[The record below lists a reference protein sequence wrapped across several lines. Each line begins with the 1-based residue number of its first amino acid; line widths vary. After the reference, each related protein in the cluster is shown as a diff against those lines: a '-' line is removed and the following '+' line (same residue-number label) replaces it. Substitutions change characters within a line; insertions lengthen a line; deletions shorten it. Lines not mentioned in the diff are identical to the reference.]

1 MVKRKRVQVFEV
13 EPVDSSPRGIE
24 ELKFILEAVFA
35 DLNACKNEEELKEY
49 LKAELARPK
58 EEVERET
65 KAIIQ
70 DAKRRFRSKKDS

>member
-1 MVKRKRVQVFEV
+1 MSENQSEKVFEV
-13 EPVDSSPRGIE
+13 IPVDSSPRSLV
-24 ELKFILEAVFA
+24 ELKFILEAVFT

-65 KAIIQ
+65 TAIIQ
-70 DAKRRFRSKKDS
+70 DARRRFGGMKDS